1 MEKDPKLFLRNI
13 YEYAEKADRKNDL
26 TWLLQETKTLSQT
39 NSHNNDQKGYQK
51 ILVKL
56 MFKKRVFFQGKV
68 SESEG

>member
-13 YEYAEKADRKNDL
+13 YEYAEQVDRKNDL

-56 MFKKRVFFQGKV
+56 MFKKLVFFQGKV

>member
-13 YEYAEKADRKNDL
+13 YEYAEQVDRKNDL

-68 SESEG
+68 SEFEG

>member
-13 YEYAEKADRKNDL
+13 YEYAEQVDRKNDL

-56 MFKKRVFFQGKV
+56 MFKKLVFFQEKV